1 MMRHELHG
9 SSDPIDRTRFP
20 VDEWAWT
27 EKWYSVEDLGLT
39 ETVFAVGNGY
49 LGMRGNVEEGRDVH
63 AHGTFIN
70 GFHETWQI
78 RHAEEAF
85 GFAQTGQTI
94 VNVPDV
100 KTIKVYVD
108 DEPLMLSLADLQDYE
123 RTLDFRDGVLRRT
136 LVWRTPSGKRV
147 LIESTRM
154 VSFEQRHLA
163 VMTFDV
169 TLLDDDAPVAISS
182 QILNRQDGTDDYHV
196 SAAARA
202 FDPRRASRLVDRV
215 LDPQSHWAS
224 ERRTVLSYRCVN
236 SGMTLAVGVDH
247 EISTDCDFEELSH
260 AEEDLGKKIY
270 RVKGRK
276 GHPIRLTKVAAYH
289 TSRGVPTRELVDRAR
304 RTLDRVRDSGVA
316 ECFEQQR
323 RWLDRFWADSD
334 VQIEGHP
341 AIQQAVRWNL
351 FQLAQASGRIEQV
364 GIPAK
369 GVSGSGYEG
378 HYFWDTETYVLPFL
392 SYTSPSVARGALRFR
407 YLMLPAAR
415 RRASEL
421 SNTGALYP
429 WRTING
435 EEASAYYAAG
445 TAQYHINADICFA
458 LCKYVQASGDDD
470 FMMREGIDILVETAR
485 MWTDLGFWL
494 GRGESRRF
502 HLHGVTGP
510 DEYTTVVNNNLFTN
524 VMASDNL
531 RQAARWARRLAHEFP
546 DAYER
551 LAARL
556 DLDDDEI
563 DDWAECSEGMYIP
576 YDEGLQVHPQD
587 QHFLEREV
595 WDLAATPDAKRPLL
609 LHYHPLVIY
618 RFQVL
623 KQADVVA
630 ALFLQGQ
637 MFSRE
642 QKRADFEY
650 YDPLTTG
657 DSTLSSVVQSIVA
670 AEVGYRDLALEY
682 FYSGLFVDLADLHGN
697 AADGV
702 HVASTGGVWNALV
715 YGFGGMRDHNGTL
728 TFDPRLPADWPRLTF
743 RLQVRGSRLLVEV
756 EHQRITFTLRDGGAT
771 EVLVRG
777 QQITVS
783 QEGPTVVDLD
793 GQGPVILGR
802 LGSLPLVGS
811 SNEHEMIYTAG
822 VPDPDRGRRRR
833 SRS

>member
-1 MMRHELHG
+1 M
-9 SSDPIDRTRFP
+9 
-20 VDEWAWT
+20 
-27 EKWYSVEDLGLT
+27 
-39 ETVFAVGNGY
+39 
-49 LGMRGNVEEGRDVH
+49 
-63 AHGTFIN
+63 
-70 GFHETWQI
+70 
-78 RHAEEAF
+78 
-85 GFAQTGQTI
+85 
-94 VNVPDV
+94 
-100 KTIKVYVD
+100 
-108 DEPLMLSLADLQDYE
+108 
-123 RTLDFRDGVLRRT
+123 
-136 LVWRTPSGKRV
+136 
-147 LIESTRM
+147 ST
-154 VSFEQRHLA
+154 S
-163 VMTFDV
+163 
-169 TLLDDDAPVAISS
+169 
-182 QILNRQDGTDDYHV
+182 
-196 SAAARA
+196 ARA
-202 FDPRRASRLVDRV
+202 FDPRKASRLVERV

-224 ERRTVLSYRCVN
+224 DRRTVLSYRCVN

-247 EISTDCDFEELSH
+247 DISTDCDYEELSH
-260 AEEDLGKKIY
+260 AEDDLGKKIY
-270 RVKGRK
+270 RVKGRQ
-276 GHPIRLTKVAAYH
+276 GHPIRITKVAAYH

-304 RTLDRVRDSGVA
+304 RTLDRVRDTGVA

-323 RWLDRFWADSD
+323 SWLDRFWADSD
-334 VQIEGHP
+334 VQVEGHP

-415 RRASEL
+415 RRAAEL

-445 TAQYHINADICFA
+445 TAQYHINADISFA

-531 RQAARWARRLAHEFP
+531 RQAARWAQRLAHEFP

-551 LAARL
+551 LVARL

-563 DDWAECSEGMYIP
+563 DEWADCSAGMYIP

-595 WDLAATPDAKRPLL
+595 WDLAATPDSKRPLL

-637 MFSRE
+637 MFTQE

-682 FYSGLFVDLADLHGN
+682 FHAGLFVDLADLHGN

-728 TFDPRLPADWPRLTF
+728 TFDPRLPVDWPRLTF
-743 RLQVRGSRLLVEV
+743 RLQARGSRLLVEV
-756 EHQRITFTLRDGGAT
+756 DHERISFTLRDGDPA
-771 EVLVRG
+771 EVSVRG
-777 QQITVS
+777 QRITVS
-783 QEGPTVVDLD
+783 GD
-793 GQGPVILGR
+793 G
-802 LGSLPLVGS
+802 
-811 SNEHEMIYTAG
+811 
-822 VPDPDRGRRRR
+822 PDRRRARRPRSRHPRPARQPAPRRLEQRARDGLHRRRAR
-833 SRS
+833 PGARATAPRLTSPRAGSPSIDVAFFVAR